1 MKENQSGTPTESAS
15 RRKFLS
21 LGAALGGALT
31 ACTETQEVVEEGPK
45 RLGRAPDEY
54 GERSLHEK
62 ALRLG
67 SASKNPET
75 GSTRAPLQD
84 SQGIITPSSL
94 HFERHHAG
102 VPDIDPAEHRL
113 MIHGMVEH
121 PLVLTMDELKSL
133 PSVSRIHFVECA
145 GNSRSEW
152 TDKKGPTAQHSHGMA
167 SCSEWTGVP
176 LAVLLDEVG
185 VKPEATWVVAE
196 GADACK
202 MVRSLPLDK
211 CRDDVIVAYGQNG
224 EAIRPEQG
232 YPIRL
237 LVPGFEGNINVKWVR
252 RLMLSDQ
259 PAMARDET
267 SKYTD
272 LLADGKARQFTFPME
287 SKSVITRPSGR
298 QKLAGAGFHE
308 ITGLAWS
315 GRGTIERVEVSTDN
329 GTTWQDAELQEPR
342 HRMAF
347 TRFRLPWTW
356 DGSETVI
363 LSRSTDET
371 GYVQPTE
378 EALLAA
384 RGPNSNYHCNCIKA
398 WKIGVDG
405 SVTNV

>member
-1 MKENQSGTPTESAS
+1 
-15 RRKFLS
+15 
-21 LGAALGGALT
+21 LGGALT

>member
-1 MKENQSGTPTESAS
+1 MKENQTGTPKGSAS

-31 ACTETQEVVEEGPK
+31 ACKETPEVVEEGPK

-54 GERSLHEK
+54 GERSPHEK

-75 GSTRAPLQD
+75 GSTRSPLQD

-113 MIHGMVEH
+113 MIHGMVER
-121 PLVLTMDELKSL
+121 PLILTMDELKSL

-176 LAVLLDEVG
+176 LAVLLEEVG
-185 VKPEATWVVAE
+185 VKPEATWVIAE

-329 GTTWQDAELQEPR
+329 GATWQDAELQEPR
-342 HRMAF
+342 HRIAF

-371 GYVQPTE
+371 GYIQPTE

-398 WKIGVDG
+398 WKIGADG